1 MSMTLERLENDCSQ
15 LEAAGFGYCTPCV
28 SAAELLVIMQ
38 KLRTGEPSTLSA
50 DVPSYFELACAL
62 KALCQQHGDASSS
75 AMTNAK
81 ELTRKLTAMGAITP

>member
-1 MSMTLERLENDCSQ
+1 MGMTLERLEHDCNE
-15 LEAAGFGYCTPCV
+15 LEAAGLGYCTPYV
-28 SAAELLVIMQ
+28 SASELMVIMQ
-38 KLRTGEPSTLSA
+38 KLRTGEPSALPA

-81 ELTRKLTAMGAITP
+81 ELTRKLAAMGAITP